1 MPGFLGMRGSGDW
14 APNERPENWRQG
26 ILYEYPNG
34 SAPLTALLSKMK
46 TRKVDD
52 SRFHWWTKTLA
63 AQGGAVTGVF
73 TNAAL
78 TVSYVSG
85 GIIGTT
91 LYLRMAEAT
100 ADEFRAGH
108 QVLLRDAS
116 NLNVDVNAKATA
128 VVKNGASSYVAARL
142 LEADDNSATNDLSDC
157 DTILIIGNINPE
169 GGPIPDAV
177 SYDPVEFSNFIQT
190 FRNPL
195 EITRIARRT
204 RLRTEDAY
212 NEAKR
217 EALEYHSIEMEKAF
231 LFGIASENIGA
242 NGKLE
247 RTTMGL
253 INAVRTG
260 APANVSDY
268 TVDTEFAGDSW
279 LQSGEQWL
287 DQKLELIFRRGEME
301 KLGFI
306 GSGGLLGINRLAKQ
320 GGQIQLTPMT
330 MSYGIKVVQWIT
342 PFGVLYLKTHP
353 LFSFDATMRNAMV
366 VFEPAQL
373 TYCHID
379 DTRFIAQKE
388 DMVSTSGERLDG
400 TKEEWLT
407 DCGLE
412 YHFPSRF
419 GFLSGFNQD
428 NVAA

>member
-1 MPGFLGMRGSGDW
+1 MAGFLGMRGSGDW
-14 APNERPENWRQG
+14 AANERPENWRQG

-34 SAPLTALLSKMK
+34 AAPLTGLLSKMK

-78 TVSYVSG
+78 TVAYVSG
-85 GIIGTT
+85 GVIGTT
-91 LYLRMAEAT
+91 LYIRMAEAV
-100 ADEFRAGH
+100 ADEFRVGH

-116 NLNVDVNAKATA
+116 NLNVDVNTKATA
-128 VVKNGASSYVAARL
+128 VVKNGASSYVASRL

-157 DTILIIGNINPE
+157 DTALIIGNINPE
-169 GGPIPDAV
+169 GGPIPDALT
-177 SYDPVEFSNFIQT
+177 YDPTEWNNYVQT

-195 EITRIARRT
+195 DITRIARRT

-212 NEAKR
+212 KEAKR

-231 LFGIASENIGA
+231 LFGIATEFTGS

-253 INAVRTG
+253 IPAIRAG
-260 APANVSDY
+260 AAANVSDY
-268 TVDTEFAGDSW
+268 TVATAFAGDSW
-279 LQSGEQWL
+279 LQSGEQWF
-287 DQKLELIFRRGEME
+287 DEMLELIFRYGEME
-301 KLGFI
+301 KMAFV
-306 GSGGLLGINRLAKQ
+306 GSGALLGINRLAKQ
-320 GGQIQLTPMT
+320 SGQIQLTPMT
-330 MSYGIKVVQWIT
+330 MSYGIKVVQWVT
-342 PFGVLYLKTHP
+342 PFGIVYLKTHP
-353 LFSFDATMRNAMV
+353 LFSFDATTRNSMV

-379 DTRFIAQKE
+379 DTRFIPQKE
-388 DMVSTSGERLDG
+388 DMVSTGGERLDG

-412 YHFPSRF
+412 YHFPNRF
-419 GFLSGFNQD
+419 GFLSGLNQN
-428 NVAA
+428 NVA